1 MAEIPSITEPS
12 ELIEAYLFL
21 TRSYGK
27 DIYRDPIKA
36 CGFFRDITGQAK
48 MYGYSWVEKEEKIF
62 KRLLDDGVPGR
73 LLDNCSKKKECEK
86 ILQKAHDSLDGDFDS
101 EDIDSALERLCQA
114 LELNVSARVTYENGE
129 EIPYIQEG
137 VEDIKTAIQKQ
148 NHIRWFLN
156 HAKGYKWSGSDAP
169 VQELRSY
176 FSNWKTNRSLIEQKY
191 ETLVQTFQNN
201 PFEKLIV
208 LNDNK
213 SVFESENF
221 ENYFIKV
228 EGAMVPVGFAR
239 EYKGWECDNGFQNFE
254 KLKDKF
260 LKRIEN
266 LKNTNAGKSGNG
278 TDEAGRLLK
287 LGKRFQ
293 VWGFIFLIIFVGID
307 QELIKAANLG
317 LFWDFF
323 EKLGFNP
330 VKIMGA
336 YTGGNPVIH
345 NYMTYAGMVAGACL
359 IAIILAFCVLRA
371 FFRCKSLKKRVGP
384 VQKSNSVYGQVIP
397 QKVESFYQQME
408 KYWNGKNKHL
418 KITSSDYR
426 NAGKDV
432 SAVSVQLKDIPVT
445 KAGKISRAL
454 LVFCIFMFSEWSV
467 VDMENYA
474 LNMSLAMDLY
484 VSAAQQGENLLESP
498 ETGMAVGGLTEV
510 SADELASASL
520 VRVGAT
526 DASSFLKGNKEYY
539 PGYVLDED
547 ETTSWQEGVEGD
559 GIGEWLLLSFDGN
572 WEVQYLDLKLGNWR
586 DSTNYLGNGR
596 PKTLTFEIGNQRFT
610 YEFPDEQREFVLKL
624 DMPVQASSMQ
634 VNLDEVYPG
643 NTGDTCISEIGVY
656 GQEITGLTDVTQA
669 VDFGEA
675 ADNSGQTEVSD
686 GAVPMS
692 APTLNGCYTFLD
704 QDQVLAAGD
713 RISQDA
719 IAGDLALANASKSVY
734 VMDITRMQQY
744 NLENADTPQ
753 IASALVVVPILFT
766 VADDLES
773 GRIPGINAD
782 VTVRVSSAGRGHLAG
797 DYADGTIISLDN
809 MLRYALSYS
818 DNNAINSLIDYLG
831 KEHINEV
838 CHNAGYASVDVQTK
852 IGEYSD
858 GRNIYLSAKDTTMML
873 NSMYQDHFSVINRNY
888 LMTHFSLD
896 SSDGS
901 NIGMYETG
909 QNCQS
914 FLNMNG
920 TMNDKYNEV
929 GLFVR
934 ADGET
939 FIVCSLACNST
950 QDQCVSMAKAVA
962 AKVNSLL

>member
-1 MAEIPSITEPS
+1 MAEIPRITEPS

-62 KRLLDDGVPGR
+62 KKLLDDGVPGR
-73 LLDNCSKKKECEK
+73 LLDNSSKKKECEK
-86 ILQKAHDSLDGDFDS
+86 ILQKAHDSLDGKFDS
-101 EDIDSALERLCQA
+101 EDVDSALERLCQA
-114 LELNVSARVTYENGE
+114 LELKVSVRVTYENGE

-137 VEDIKTAIQKQ
+137 VEDIRSAIQKQ

-176 FSNWKTNRSLIEQKY
+176 FSNWKANRNLIEQKY
-191 ETLVQTFQNN
+191 ETLVQTFQND

-208 LNDNK
+208 LDDNK

-228 EGAMVPVGFAR
+228 EGTLVPVGFAR
-239 EYKGWECDNGFQNFE
+239 KYKGWECDSGFQNFE

-266 LKNTNAGKSGNG
+266 LKNTNAVKSGSG

-287 LGKRFQ
+287 QGKRFRI
-293 VWGFIFLIIFVGID
+293 WGLIFLIIFVGMD

-317 LFWDFF
+317 LYWDFLG
-323 EKLGFNP
+323 KLGFNP
-330 VKIMGA
+330 VKIMEA
-336 YTGGNPVIH
+336 YTSGNTVIH
-345 NYMTYAGMVAGACL
+345 DYMTYAGMVAFSCL

-371 FFRCKSLKKRVGP
+371 FFRCKSLKKRIGP
-384 VQKSNSVYGQVIP
+384 AKKSNNVYGQVIP
-397 QKVESFYQQME
+397 RKVEELYQQME
-408 KYWNGKNKHL
+408 KYWNGNNKHL

-426 NAGKDV
+426 NAGKGV
-432 SAVSVQLKDIPVT
+432 SAVTVQLKDIPVT
-445 KAGKISRAL
+445 KAGKISRVL
-454 LVFCIFMFSEWSV
+454 MVFCILMFSEWSV
-467 VDMENYA
+467 VDMQNYA
-474 LNMSLAMDLY
+474 LNMNLAMDLY
-484 VSAAQQGENLLESP
+484 VSSADQGENLAESP

-510 SADELASASL
+510 SADELVSASL
-520 VRVGAT
+520 VRIAAS

-539 PGYVLDED
+539 PGYVLDGD

-559 GIGEWLLLSFDGN
+559 GSGEWLLFSFDGN
-572 WEVQYLDLKLGNWR
+572 WKVQYLDLKLGNWR

-596 PKTLTFEIGNQRFT
+596 PKTLTFEIGDQRFT

-624 DMPVQASSMQ
+624 DIPVQASSIQ
-634 VNLDEVYPG
+634 VYLDEIYPG

-656 GQEITGLTDVTQA
+656 GQEIIGLTDNAGQA
-669 VDFGEA
+669 
-675 ADNSGQTEVSD
+675 EVPD
-686 GAVPMS
+686 GAVPMN
-692 APTLNGCYTFLD
+692 APTLSGCYTFLE
-704 QDQVLAAGD
+704 QDQVLAAGN
-713 RISQDA
+713 RISQED
-719 IAGDLALANASKSVY
+719 IAGDLAIANASKSVY

-744 NLENADTPQ
+744 NLENADIPQ

-773 GRIPGINAD
+773 GRIAGINAD
-782 VTVRVSSAGRGHLAG
+782 VTVRISSAGRGHLAS
-797 DYADGTIISLDN
+797 DYADGTLISLDN

-858 GRNIYLSAKDTTMML
+858 GRNIYLSAKDTAMML
-873 NSMYQDHFSVINRNY
+873 NSMYQDHFSVINRSY
-888 LMTHFSLD
+888 LMTHFILD

-909 QNCQS
+909 QTCQS

-920 TMNDKYNEV
+920 TMNDKYNEI

-934 ADGET
+934 SDGEV
-939 FIVCSLACNST
+939 FIICSLACNST

-962 AKVNSLL
+962 VKVNALL